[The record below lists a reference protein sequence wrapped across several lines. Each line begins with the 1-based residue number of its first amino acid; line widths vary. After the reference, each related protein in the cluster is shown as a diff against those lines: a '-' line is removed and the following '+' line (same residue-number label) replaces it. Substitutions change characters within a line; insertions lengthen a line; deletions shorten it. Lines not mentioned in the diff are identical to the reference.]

1 MLLQQASW
9 KKAPQHHRLAR
20 LKNKKLLFSLFLIN
34 NMPVEE
40 KKEEFEIV
48 PLSPLRRLEKRIERL
63 ESVSPAVDVKEIF
76 KEVVDVLRMNQQIIT
91 EMSKANDALRL
102 EISKTTIHLQE
113 LIARLNELLSYVKAA
128 AAEESF
134 ASEDLATKNLVEK
147 INELIDSN
155 KKIAQSN
162 EAMISILEEIEKKLG
177 KPFMPLPVR
186 KPLPPKM

>member
-1 MLLQQASW
+1 
-9 KKAPQHHRLAR
+9 
-20 LKNKKLLFSLFLIN
+20 
-34 NMPVEE
+34 MPVEE

-128 AAEESF
+128 AEESF
-134 ASEDLATKNLVEK
+134 ASEDLATKNLVGK